1 MPHPSPRLYVISDR
15 RAAGGA
21 VPMLD
26 ILRRVAGALPPGFL
40 AVQIREKDLAPREV
54 VALARAAV
62 EALAPWDVP
71 VLVNDRF
78 DLAMA
83 AGAAGVH
90 LSSSGLD
97 PAEVRAAY
105 EGRIAIST
113 HQAAELSRLRPADVD
128 WAVFGPVFDTPSK
141 RPFGPPQGVEALRR
155 AVHASGVPVVALG
168 GIHRDNAPLLSG
180 TGIAG
185 IASISAVLCAPDP
198 AGAARF
204 LADAAVAA
212 GHR

>member
-1 MPHPSPRLYVISDR
+1 MPHPPPRLYVISDR
-15 RAAGGA
+15 RVAGGA
-21 VPMLD
+21 APMLD
-26 ILRRVAGALPPGFL
+26 ALRRVAAALPPGFL

-97 PAEVRAAY
+97 PADVRKAY
-105 EGRIAIST
+105 DGLVAIST
-113 HQAAELSRLRPADVD
+113 HRAAELSRLRPVDVD
-128 WAVFGPVFDTPSK
+128 FAVFGPVFDTPSK
-141 RPFGPPQGVEALRR
+141 RPFGPPQGVETLRR
-155 AVHASGVPVVALG
+155 AVEASGVPVVALG
-168 GIHRDNAPLLSG
+168 GIHRDNAALLSG

-198 AGAARF
+198 ARAARL
-204 LADAAVAA
+204 LADAALAA